1 MALAK
6 TLHHSSSMC
15 VSYKFTLYDC
25 YVIISENER
34 QNRKY
39 GESYNKYP
47 SQSTVMFGGKYY
59 ILRSLFCKR
68 EVESAKELQRTVII
82 KKN

>member
-25 YVIISENER
+25 FVIIFENER
-34 QNRKY
+34 QSRKY

-47 SQSTVMFGGKYY
+47 SQSTVMFWGQ
-59 ILRSLFCKR
+59 ILLRSLFCKR
-68 EVESAKELQRTVII
+68 EVESAKELQRTIII